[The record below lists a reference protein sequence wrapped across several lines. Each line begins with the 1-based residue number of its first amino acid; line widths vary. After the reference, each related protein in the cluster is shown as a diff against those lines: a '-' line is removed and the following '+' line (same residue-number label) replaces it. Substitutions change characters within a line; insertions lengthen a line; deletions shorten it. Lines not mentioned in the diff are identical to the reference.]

1 MKLIK
6 FGGSYTVEFDVI
18 SLLSSPVVSV
28 SGGTLSAVATT
39 FLTDYYYKDKLQV
52 KQLINDLVKSKFENP
67 DLPFSAV
74 EVVKCR
80 NILRIAEIADRLH
93 STHSVEECEFSLEW
107 FYRFFEAASMVSDED
122 MQAIWAKIL
131 RSESDSSGDFSFRL
145 IETLKLMNKYEAE
158 LFLKV
163 ARLSIQDFSGGLYI
177 YAIENEA
184 IMELYERFGIS
195 ESDLLIL
202 EECGLIK
209 MALLATHEMDLSVE
223 SPHGF
228 YNEHAYINFQ
238 MNEEK
243 EISMFEF
250 TSYAFTR
257 IGQQLYWL
265 IEEKTNKEFL
275 LALAREL
282 KKQVEGKIN
291 ISAHEI
297 HFNDDDSIT
306 YNKYMDLLKKSPKNR
321 TLRLTRYR

>member
-1 MKLIK
+1 
-6 FGGSYTVEFDVI
+6 
-18 SLLSSPVVSV
+18 
-28 SGGTLSAVATT
+28 
-39 FLTDYYYKDKLQV
+39 
-52 KQLINDLVKSKFENP
+52 
-67 DLPFSAV
+67 
-74 EVVKCR
+74 
-80 NILRIAEIADRLH
+80 
-93 STHSVEECEFSLEW
+93 
-107 FYRFFEAASMVSDED
+107 
-122 MQAIWAKIL
+122 
-131 RSESDSSGDFSFRL
+131 
-145 IETLKLMNKYEAE
+145 MNKYEAE

-228 YNEHAYINFQ
+228 YNEHAYI
-238 MNEEK
+238 K
-243 EISMFEF
+243 F

-306 YNKYMDLLKKSPKNR
+306 YNKDMDLLKKSPKNR

>member
-1 MKLIK
+1 M
-6 FGGSYTVEFDVI
+6 EFDVI

-67 DLPFSAV
+67 DLPFSA
-74 EVVKCR
+74 
-80 NILRIAEIADRLH
+80 
-93 STHSVEECEFSLEW
+93 VEECEFSLEW

-306 YNKYMDLLKKSPKNR
+306 YNKDMDLLKKSPKNR